1 MAQPESKISQS
12 EITQIAKLRETYAK
26 IRGELAK
33 RIVGQDAV
41 LEQFLISFFGGGH
54 CLLIGVPGLAKTL
67 MIKSMSEILSLS
79 FSRIQFTP
87 DLLPADIVGTDV
99 IVQDKAT
106 RQRQTKFLNGPIFAN
121 VVLAD
126 EINRTPPKTQAA
138 LLEAMEERRVTIGG
152 TTYDLDPPFFVLA
165 TQNPIEQEGTYQ
177 LPIAALDRFMFN
189 IYVDYPTLDEEHEII
204 KLTLPTTREAVH
216 QLLPRDEIQSL
227 LNIVRN
233 VNAPEPVMQL
243 ATSLGRAS
251 RPKSP
256 SAPKEV
262 RDFLNW
268 GAGPRGPQFLVIA
281 AKARAML
288 HGHYTVKAEDV
299 IAVAKPV
306 LRHRLI
312 PNYHAEAEGK
322 TVDWVIDRLVRHVTG
337 EPEPVAETPSFWKRV
352 QTFFAH
358 TKPGEGLVRAHA

>member
-1 MAQPESKISQS
+1 MEPATKLSHDEIAQIN
-12 EITQIAKLRETYAK
+12 KLRETYAK
-26 IRGELAK
+26 IRGELGK

-41 LEQFLISFFGGGH
+41 LEQFLTSFFAGGH

-67 MIKSMSEILSLS
+67 MIKSMAEILSLS

-99 IVQDKAT
+99 IVEDKST
-106 RQRQTKFLNGPIFAN
+106 RQRQTKFLRGPIFAN

-138 LLEAMEERRVTIGG
+138 LLESMEERRVTVGG
-152 TTYDLDPPFFVLA
+152 NPYDLEPPFFVLA

-189 IYVDYPTLDEEHEII
+189 IYVDYPSFDEEQEII
-204 KLTLPTTREAVH
+204 KLTLPTSRQKVE
-216 QLLPRDEIQSL
+216 QLLSKEDILSL

-233 VNAPEPVMQL
+233 VNAPEPVIQL
-243 ATSLGRAS
+243 ATSIARAS
-251 RPKSP
+251 RPKAP

-262 RDFLNW
+262 RDYLNW
-268 GAGPRGPQFLVIA
+268 GAGPRAPQCLIFA
-281 AKARAML
+281 GKARAML
-288 HGHYTVKAEDV
+288 HGRYTVKAED
-299 IAVAKPV
+299 IVAATKPV

-312 PNYHAEAEGK
+312 ANYHAEAEGK
-322 TVDWVIDRLVRHVTG
+322 SIDAVIDRIVRHVTG

-352 QTFFAH
+352 QTFFAK
-358 TKPGEGLVRAHA
+358 TRPAEGLAPAQ